1 MESLTSV
8 GAGSPV
14 PVSQRTEEVTVLC
27 VGPEARVLLLCSSSS
42 SRGLLRGGG
51 GGGGVGPPVPPV
63 GGGPAGL
70 ALLAEAFLG
79 LLALQAVHHL
89 DGHLATEETQP
100 AVH

>member
-1 MESLTSV
+1 MILRKQTKYRRGEEDSL
-8 GAGSPV
+8 PC
-14 PVSQRTEEVTVLC
+14 L
-27 VGPEARVLLLCSSSS
+27 GPSLLLLCSSSS